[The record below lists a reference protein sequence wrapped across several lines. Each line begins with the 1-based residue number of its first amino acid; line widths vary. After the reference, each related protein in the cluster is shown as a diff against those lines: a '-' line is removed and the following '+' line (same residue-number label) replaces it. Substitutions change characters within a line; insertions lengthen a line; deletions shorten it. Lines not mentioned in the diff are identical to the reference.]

1 MKCIADEKGY
11 GGPGVGIVQAGQQ
24 FDWDG
29 PDCPG
34 WASEVV
40 GAAGSGILAPPA
52 DEMTKDEIAAKL
64 DEMTIGYNPRD
75 KKALLYAILQAE
87 LANPGDGETLSAIQ
101 QVQDFKT
108 LYTFQ
113 VEGRSTNIDNANNR
127 RGMELVK
134 QAADAAEPPLNASVD
149 LSGAPSNT
157 TLGG

>member
-29 PDCPG
+29 PECPG

-40 GAAGSGILAPPA
+40 GTAGSGTLAPPA

-64 DEMTIGYNPRD
+64 DEMT
-75 KKALLYAILQAE
+75 ILQAE

-113 VEGRSTNIDNANNR
+113 TEGRSANIDNAINR